1 MTKKESRMN
10 DLLLAMA
17 GVVGVLLWLL
27 AHTARRVQSLERDL
41 TKTIHRYDAILI
53 DLQRTRQDNEEEKQQ
68 QLCQWLKQDVRRE
81 NQVRGLRREM
91 LGIYEQQQAGLDDLQ
106 TTGTRRYL
114 TSLRVMKKVAA
125 HLELDWQEL
134 VRKKKK
140 KTPPQQVNHDL
151 TWTQQPQKKQRRK

>member
-68 QLCQWLKQDVRRE
+68 QLCQWLKQ
-81 NQVRGLRREM
+81 LRREM
-91 LGIYEQQQAGLDDLQ
+91 LGIYEQQQAGMDDLQ

-140 KTPPQQVNHDL
+140 KTPPPQVNHDL